1 MKLGLAL
8 ALIVLAGC
16 STMQHY
22 PKTTAF
28 VATSIALSAYGLSR
42 DHGHEEPRMSI
53 PLTPDC
59 AKYPEL
65 CR

>member
-1 MKLGLAL
+1 MKLAL
-8 ALIVLAGC
+8 ALTLIALTGC
-16 STMQHY
+16 ETMQRY

-28 VATSIALSAYGLSR
+28 VATSIALSAYGMSR
-42 DHGHEEPRMSI
+42 DDRQAEPKMSI